1 MNFASFIRS
10 TRRPSATMRSGS
22 ARWVEFLGVL
32 VTIIAITITA
42 YFILISDMLNSL
54 AFMSQQISSINFG
67 ADIISLSFGIAG
79 FFYIFFL
86 PGLPLLRNMNTND
99 LYDVA
104 KYMTIATTYS
114 GIGCYVSMYIL
125 MALGASIIFPIVPG
139 ILILPALL
147 FSQRIKGSL
156 VLETPVVKVASDSSQ
171 HNRWII
177 IVLLAL
183 VTIVALF
190 IRQVVFSSF
199 VVEYSDGLEYH
210 QMIDDI
216 LRNDYL
222 FNEADVN
229 WAPLYPLFGSLLSL
243 FTSSPLV
250 ALKSLS
256 FCFSFLLIAPSILL
270 VDSFVKEP
278 GMKSRATLL
287 TVFLLL
293 TYPWFNIMA
302 GVNLQ
307 DIIAVYFTAASVAL
321 LFSSKVPIE
330 FSASAAG
337 LAFLTRYTL
346 GVIGPISFLFLLGF
360 GRSRLRDA
368 FRYAIIWSILIG
380 SWVVRNFLV
389 GGVLLSSG
397 DEGRFSLEYL
407 QGGIIS
413 LAGRIALDIQ
423 TMNPGVLWLPLGFLV
438 IVIFL
443 TASKRGLL
451 RATLLSREMILI
463 WAIIIIQGIILSLF
477 ESHQER
483 FMLTIFYFLPIIW
496 CSLATK
502 WELKFSN
509 ALVFGWAL
517 WGTCF
522 SIVLNYTYWY
532 VANGR
537 LPVGDVTYSYHI
549 VEATFPS
556 ISSIAFTTVALTVSL
571 LAILSMELLGQRSKS

>member
-1 MNFASFIRS
+1 
-10 TRRPSATMRSGS
+10 MRSGS

-210 QMIDDI
+210 QMMNDI
-216 LRNDYL
+216 LRNNYL
-222 FNEADVN
+222 LNETDVN

-270 VDSFVKEP
+270 VDSLIKEP
-278 GMKSRATLL
+278 GMKSKASLL

-307 DIIAVYFTAASVAL
+307 DIAAVYFTAASVAL
-321 LFSSKVPIE
+321 LFSKKVPIE

-337 LAFLTRYTL
+337 LAFLTRYSL

-360 GRSRLRDA
+360 GRSRFREA
-368 FRYAIIWSILIG
+368 FRYAIVWSTIIG
-380 SWVVRNFLV
+380 SWIVRNFLV

-397 DEGRFSLEYL
+397 DEGRFSLDYF

-423 TMNPGVLWLPLGFLV
+423 TMNPGAIWLPLGLLV
-438 IVIFL
+438 IIMFL
-443 TASKRGLL
+443 TVSKRGLL
-451 RATLLSREMILI
+451 KATLLSKEMILI
-463 WAIIIIQGIILSLF
+463 WAILIIQGIILSLF

-483 FMLTIFYFLPIIW
+483 FMLTLFYFLPIIW
-496 CSLATK
+496 CSLAIK
-502 WELKFSN
+502 WELKLSN
-509 ALVFGWAL
+509 ALAFGWAM

-522 SIVLNYTYWY
+522 SIVLNHTYWY
-532 VANGR
+532 VAHGR
-537 LPVGDVTYSYHI
+537 LPVGDVTYSYQI
-549 VEATFPS
+549 VEASFPS
-556 ISSIAFTTVALTVSL
+556 ISNIAFTAVALIVSL
-571 LAILSMELLGQRSKS
+571 LVILSIKLLGQGSKNSSPVQTPAAVQ